1 MLTLARLAL
10 LITVRKLA
18 DTAVG
23 IDTPSEKKII
33 ALRPGRA
40 PIAATID
47 KRPSVVAWPFSVCS
61 IRSKPSAARSETPF
75 KALSKAREAM
85 LPMLW
90 LVAAFASAC
99 ESCWVSERRIVR
111 ARPRVSRQPLEHQ
124 RDGANSAGVESF
136 QYASRRFWTTGRALA
151 RVRCRIRRVS
161 SNQPKGFHLLRH
173 AIF

>member
-33 ALRPGRA
+33 ALRPGRP

-47 KRPSVVAWPFSVCS
+47 KRPSVVARPFSVCS

-99 ESCWVSERRIVR
+99 ESCWVSELFRSNISVIWDWL
-111 ARPRVSRQPLEHQ
+111 ATPGEEALEP
-124 RDGANSAGVESF
+124 ALSIAGLMSF
-136 QYASRRFWTTGRALA
+136 
-151 RVRCRIRRVS
+151 
-161 SNQPKGFHLLRH
+161 
-173 AIF
+173 